1 MTQRS
6 RTATCA
12 FLLTVLVAVSAQ
24 GEMVW
29 DPPWVENP
37 SDPQWTGGVVTHQ
50 RWEFAEDPG
59 YPVDAINPF
68 GQPYVDL
75 GSVNSGNATYPDIV
89 IGPDGVTEIP
99 TWHINQDGGFLMIY
113 VPNNP
118 LPNARKVIFIQLTS
132 DKGPLLGSPTSSPT
146 GTVSYPKSAI
156 NHNGTGWYTYTAQI
170 DLPFNPVEEYIFYTF
185 PESTN
190 ISEVVVDTICVPEPA
205 TLGLLLCM
213 AGLVALRRRYRQDA

>member
-1 MTQRS
+1 MRRILKTG
-6 RTATCA
+6 TCA
-12 FLLTVLVAVSAQ
+12 LLLTAMATVSAQ
-24 GEMVW
+24 AEMVW

-37 SDPQWTGGVVTHQ
+37 SDPQWAGGVVTHQ
-50 RWEFAEDPG
+50 RWEFAENPG
-59 YPVDAINPF
+59 YPVAMNNPF
-68 GQPYVDL
+68 GQPYVDF
-75 GSVNSGNATYPDIV
+75 NNATYPDIV
-89 IGPDGVTEIP
+89 IGPDGLTEIP
-99 TWHINQDGGFLMIY
+99 TWHIDQDGGGLFIY

-170 DLPFNPVEEYIFYTF
+170 DLPFNPIEEYIFYAF
-185 PESTN
+185 PQSAN

-205 TLGLLLCM
+205 TLGLLLC
-213 AGLVALRRRYRQDA
+213 GGGTALFRRRRR